1 MGGQAKSK
9 RKGKPKR
16 KENRRG
22 PENTAVSPQDRV
34 KAKMQERAKKKTAEK
49 YTIDQLLEKTEEC
62 MDNFDFPMAK
72 MFCQRALDIEPT
84 NLNILDML
92 GNICAELGD
101 MDKAKQISFSLR
113 WKLSKHTL
121 SRTANVE
128 WRYITVYI
136 FLKAVEL
143 SPEEGHS
150 KYMYLGQI
158 YTGAEAVQYFSKG
171 IEVMLKVIDK
181 QVQEVSS
188 MGAAAL
194 PSESPVTAKDV
205 SVAFC
210 SIAEIFFTDLCMEEG
225 AAERC
230 KETIE
235 KALHYDQNNPE
246 ALQLMAS
253 YLFSIEK
260 PEEGRDYLM
269 KSVSS
274 WLPSRQKD
282 EDSSAGSVQPD
293 EDEEDE
299 ERVQSN
305 IPPYESRITSAK
317 LLIEVEEFEMA
328 TDVLEGLLEEDD
340 EVVQVWYLLGWL
352 YYLQLDKPGT
362 AEDSESLK
370 KSSRIYLTKAKKLY
384 VKLRCE
390 DAAMLEHTEQLL
402 GELGGELVAD
412 DDGDEAGPSTDDIG
426 DDFIQSSE
434 DEEDG
439 DAMEH

>member
-1 MGGQAKSK
+1 MRDCVIITRQRLVQFTLLNKSLRINQK
-9 RKGKPKR
+9 V
-16 KENRRG
+16 
-22 PENTAVSPQDRV
+22 PEATAMSPQDRM
-34 KAKMQERAKKKTAEK
+34 KAKMKERAKKKTAGK
-49 YTIDQLLEKTEEC
+49 YTIEQLLEKTEEC

-84 NLNILDML
+84 NLTVLDML
-92 GNICAELGD
+92 GNICAELGE

-113 WKLSKHTL
+113 LDS
-121 SRTANVE
+121 AYV
-128 WRYITVYI
+128 

-150 KYMYLGQI
+150 KYMYLGQVH
-158 YTGAEAVQYFSKG
+158 TGAEAVQYFSKG
-171 IEVMLKVIDK
+171 IEVMLRATDK
-181 QVQEVSS
+181 QVNEVSS

-194 PSESPVTAKDV
+194 PLESSITPKDV

-230 KETIE
+230 KEAIE

-260 PEEGRDYLM
+260 PEEGRDYLI

-274 WLPSRQKD
+274 WLPSRQK
-282 EDSSAGSVQPD
+282 EEESLASSEQPD
-293 EDEEDE
+293 DDDDEEEE

-305 IPPYESRITSAK
+305 IPPYESRITTAK

-352 YYLQLDKPGT
+352 YYLQLDKPGST
-362 AEDSESLK
+362 EDSESLK

-384 VKLRCE
+384 TKLHCE
-390 DAAMLEHTEQLL
+390 DAPMLEHTEQLL
-402 GELGGELVAD
+402 QELGGELVAE
-412 DDGDEAGPSTDDIG
+412 DDGDEAGPSIDDIG
-426 DDFIQSSE
+426 DDFIQCSE
-434 DEEDG
+434 DEDNDED
-439 DAMEH
+439 DDDESMEH

>member
-1 MGGQAKSK
+1 MGGQAKAK
-9 RKGKPKR
+9 KKEKPKR
-16 KENRRG
+16 KENRKG
-22 PENTAVSPQDRV
+22 PESTAMSPQDRM
-34 KAKMQERAKKKTAEK
+34 KARMQERAKKKTAEK
-49 YTIDQLLEKTEEC
+49 YSIDQLLEKTEEC

-84 NLNILDML
+84 NLTVLDML

-101 MDKAKQISFSLR
+101 MDKAKQ
-113 WKLSKHTL
+113 
-121 SRTANVE
+121 V
-128 WRYITVYI
+128 
-136 FLKAVEL
+136 FLKAVDL

-158 YTGAEAVQYFSKG
+158 HTGAEAVQYFSKG
-171 IEVMLKVIDK
+171 IEVMLKAMDK
-181 QVQEVSS
+181 QAQEVSS

-194 PSESPVTAKDV
+194 PSESPITEKDV

-210 SIAEIFFTDLCMEEG
+210 SVAEIFFTDLCMEEG

-230 KETIE
+230 KEAIE

-253 YLFSIEK
+253 YLFSTEK
-260 PEEGRDYLM
+260 PEEGRDYLI

-274 WLPSRQKD
+274 WLPSR
-282 EDSSAGSVQPD
+282 EEEEECSASLEQD
-293 EDEEDE
+293 EDEEE
-299 ERVQSN
+299 EEKSKL
-305 IPPYESRITSAK
+305 PPYESRITTSK

-352 YYLQLDKPGT
+352 YYLQLDKPG
-362 AEDSESLK
+362 ASEDSESLK
-370 KSSRIYLTKAKKLY
+370 KSARIYLTKAKKLY
-384 VKLRCE
+384 IKLHCD
-390 DAAMLEHTEQLL
+390 DAPMSEHTEQLL
-402 GELGGELVAD
+402 GELGGELVAED
-412 DDGDEAGPSTDDIG
+412 DADEAGPSVDDIG

-434 DEEDG
+434 DEDDAD